1 MWRQISAFFI
11 KFAYQKKTN
20 FVFVYNSRLM
30 IKSEVFAFLNE
41 LKNHNNKEWFDA
53 NRERYESTRSEF
65 KIFTEN
71 LLQNCMQFDA
81 DLKGLEVKN
90 CLFRIN
96 RDVRFSQNKDP
107 YKINYALSL
116 TKGGKK
122 TFYAGYYFH
131 LQPGECFAGGGIYG
145 PQPDILKA
153 VRNEIYFHYS
163 EFESILSEKKFRK
176 HYSGLDKIEMLKNPP
191 KGFADDSPAM
201 EYLKHKHF
209 VISTRFT
216 DHQIQAKTFLSE
228 ITEKFE
234 ALHPFI
240 AFLNRAVDNR

>member
-1 MWRQISAFFI
+1 MINAG
-11 KFAYQKKTN
+11 
-20 FVFVYNSRLM
+20 VF
-30 IKSEVFAFLNE
+30 EFLKE

-53 NRERYESTRSEF
+53 NRGRYESTRSEF
-65 KIFTEN
+65 KTFTEQ
-71 LLQNCMQFDA
+71 LLQNCQQFDS
-81 DLKGLEVKN
+81 DLKGLEAKN

-96 RDVRFSQNKDP
+96 RDVRFSNNKDP

-153 VRNEIYFHYS
+153 VRNEIYFHVS
-163 EFESILSEKKFRK
+163 EFENILADKKFKK
-176 HYSGLDKIEMLKNPP
+176 HYSGLDKIETLKNPP
-191 KGFADDSPAM
+191 KGFSDDSPAI
-201 EYLKHKHF
+201 EHLKHKHF

-216 DHQIQAKTFLSE
+216 DAQVQSKNFLQDL
-228 ITEKFE
+228 TEKFE
-234 ALHPFI
+234 VLHPII